1 MTYVEKIYYL
11 IERFE
16 LTPLQLSAMLGISRA
31 KIKKI
36 ISNEKEVSKKEEIR
50 IDRAIKVQQMINKHV
65 ALDKEVKDQEFIL
78 ENLKNKKIDFEVIE
92 GIIAEAMYLGLML
105 ANKNEDEYV
114 LRKVRAWRK

>member
-36 ISNEKEVSKKEEIR
+36 INNEKEVSKKEEIR

>member
-36 ISNEKEVSKKEEIR
+36 ISNEKEVSKKEQIR